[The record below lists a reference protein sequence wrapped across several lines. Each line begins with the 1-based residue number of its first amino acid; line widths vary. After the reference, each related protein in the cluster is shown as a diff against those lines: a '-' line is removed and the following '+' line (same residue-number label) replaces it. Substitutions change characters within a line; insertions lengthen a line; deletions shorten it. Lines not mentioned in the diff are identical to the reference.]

1 MKINNFD
8 TTSKVFIIA
17 EIGNN
22 HEGDLQLAKELI
34 DRAIDSG
41 ADAVKFQTIVP
52 ELFVS
57 TKEKE
62 RVARLKKFQF
72 TTDQFFELSNYS
84 KEREIIF
91 FSTPFDLVSAEF
103 LNTIQPVFKIASGD
117 NNFFPL
123 IDKVSSF
130 GKPMIISTGL
140 SNYKLLENLEKRVNN
155 KWSENQINPGLA
167 FLHCITSYPVP
178 LSQSYLGTISSLK
191 KKFANIDIG
200 YSDHTIGIDASIY
213 AVAAGARIIE
223 KHFTIDKNYSDFRD
237 HKLSADPLDLKEM
250 VSRIRE
256 LELMLGDRE
265 SDTLECENE
274 LLITSRRSIACANNL
289 KKGDRI
295 TEADIIWI
303 RPGNGISPGNENK
316 VLGKILLRDISIG
329 EIFSNKDFY

>member
-1 MKINNFD
+1 MRKKNIFLMKINNFD

-140 SNYKLLENLEKRVNN
+140 SNYKRIDCINNGNKRKRRNKTKSKASIKAFSAMDDFSKLPDDIYVKAFYILMAGFSLYVFYRFMKRV
-155 KWSENQINPGLA
+155 SG
-167 FLHCITSYPVP
+167 
-178 LSQSYLGTISSLK
+178 
-191 KKFANIDIG
+191 
-200 YSDHTIGIDASIY
+200 
-213 AVAAGARIIE
+213 
-223 KHFTIDKNYSDFRD
+223 
-237 HKLSADPLDLKEM
+237 
-250 VSRIRE
+250 SR
-256 LELMLGDRE
+256 
-265 SDTLECENE
+265 S
-274 LLITSRRSIACANNL
+274 
-289 KKGDRI
+289 
-295 TEADIIWI
+295 
-303 RPGNGISPGNENK
+303 
-316 VLGKILLRDISIG
+316 
-329 EIFSNKDFY
+329 